1 MPSKKVELGHKPNVD
16 EIKKVVRTFEK
27 IASHNIDKYSD
38 NLKNK
43 LEEKELKETVIGFAM
58 ACGVSNVAKLL
69 NKFLETGVIMNPLDE
84 NLDDENMSTDD
95 VFDRLVGKDED
106 DDKME
111 LNNMSEDDIEESFHI
126 MDNDWKATALKI
138 CKKYGKDNAVKL
150 LKGYCESFIHMTE
163 DWEENECEI
172 DIEALKE
179 NGEEVTVEEAL
190 DDLRKDGGKD
200 VADAVEALI
209 NKVTNGE
216 AQVKVFRCKTKKN
229 ND

>member
-16 EIKKVVRTFEK
+16 EIKKVVKTFEK

-38 NLKNK
+38 NLKRK
-43 LEEKELKETVIGFAM
+43 LEEQELKETVIGFAM

-69 NKFLETGVIMNPLDE
+69 TKFLETGVIMNPLDE
-84 NLDDENMSTDD
+84 NLGDENMSTDD
-95 VFDRLVGKDED
+95 VFDKLVGEDENEG
-106 DDKME
+106 KME
-111 LNNMSEDDIEESFHI
+111 LENMSEDDIEESFHI
-126 MDNDWKATALKI
+126 MDKDWKATALKI

-172 DIEALKE
+172 DVEALKK

-190 DDLRKDGGKD
+190 DDLRKDGGED
-200 VADAVEALI
+200 VAEAVEQLI
-209 NKVTNGE
+209 TRIAGKNAE
-216 AQVKVFRCKTKKN
+216 VKVFKCSNKKKN
-229 ND
+229 D